1 MNLVRESIRGRS
13 LVWLVVSVFLCFSIC
28 VLLSGCSNSNS
39 DEPDYADD
47 EVMAAVADGLEKRWD
62 IADQHEANDTSQ
74 TSESFSEATQAELN
88 AISDFRD
95 RQFEDSKLQ
104 EAIIS
109 YINKLEEMNQLTE
122 DYPFDSDEFYEGWT
136 RTYDERLVML
146 KNFVDTYDLEVD
158 SAHANQLSD
167 LMTEA
172 NVAVKHSET
181 EDAINSLVSSLVFEQ
196 VDEGYGYYSYTAT
209 AENTSDY
216 SFTDVSLVLA
226 LYDADGVM
234 VQEAYAGVNSWP
246 SGETVKF
253 ETGGEVET
261 SQIKVSL
268 EYYDVAE

>member
-13 LVWLVVSVFLCFSIC
+13 LVWLLTSVFLCFSIC

-62 IADQHEANDTSQ
+62 IADQHETNGTSR
-74 TSESFSEATQAELN
+74 TSESLSEVTQAELN
-88 AISDFRD
+88 VISDFRD

-109 YINKLEEMNQLTE
+109 YINKLEEMNQLTVE
-122 DYPFDSDEFYEGWT
+122 YPVDSDEFYEGWT
-136 RTYDERLVML
+136 RAYDERLVML
-146 KNFVDTYDLEVD
+146 KNFVDTYGLEVD
-158 SAHANQLSD
+158 DSHADQLSD
-167 LMTEA
+167 MMLEA

-181 EDAINSLVSSLVFEQ
+181 EEAINSLVSSLVFEQ

-209 AENTSDY
+209 AENTSEY
-216 SFTDVSLVLA
+216 SFVDVGLILSL
-226 LYDADGVM
+226 YNADGVM

-246 SGETVKF
+246 LGEAVVF
-253 ETGGEVET
+253 ETGGEVDT